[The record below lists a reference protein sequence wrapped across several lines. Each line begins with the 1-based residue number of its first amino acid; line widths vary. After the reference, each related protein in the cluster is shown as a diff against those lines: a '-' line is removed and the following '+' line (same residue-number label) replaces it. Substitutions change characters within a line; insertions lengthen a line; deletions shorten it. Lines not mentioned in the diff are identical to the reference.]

1 MENITIDENVMSRI
15 KIFTD
20 LILDFSKDAN
30 QILDKVE
37 YRQAQELRNKVLKI
51 QASGYQIKS
60 AIELEIK
67 IDEIIK
73 RHKEKIKND

>member
-1 MENITIDENVMSRI
+1 MENITIEKNVMSRI
-15 KIFTD
+15 KIFAD

-60 AIELEIK
+60 AIELEIE

-73 RHKEKIKND
+73 RHKEKIKN